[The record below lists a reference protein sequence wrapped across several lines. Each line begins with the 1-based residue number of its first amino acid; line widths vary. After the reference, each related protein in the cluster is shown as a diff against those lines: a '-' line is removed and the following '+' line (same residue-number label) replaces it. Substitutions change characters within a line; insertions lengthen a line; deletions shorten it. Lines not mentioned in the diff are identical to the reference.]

1 MKPSAESKH
10 RRGEKFSPLPCLT
23 QAKLQSEE
31 EISLEAKTHK
41 TLIPFFEFFTIPVF
55 LIGSSTMVQPKICK
69 INTSFIILPFAFF
82 TVLTFAPVVQKNGG

>member
-23 QAKLQSEE
+23 QPKLQSEE

-41 TLIPFFEFFTIPVF
+41 TLIPFFEFFNISVF
-55 LIGSSTMVQPKICK
+55 LIALAQWFYQRSARS
-69 INTSFIILPFAFF
+69 ILF
-82 TVLTFAPVVQKNGG
+82 L